1 MPAHHS
7 EDAQPLRHWRF
18 EIRQLLLMVLLLTAA
33 RASFANH
40 YQVPSSSMEN
50 TLFPGDRV
58 AVNMMAYGV
67 RFPFTDTDLIAMD
80 QPARG
85 DIVVF
90 DSPSDG
96 TRLIKRVVAVAG
108 DTVELTRGRLRINGR
123 ALSDDTEPDVEIFGE
138 RRSALNLE
146 RGGGPDIPSL
156 VVPAGKVLVLGDY
169 RGNSADGRFFG
180 WVSADQVY
188 GKAVAVYYRR
198 DQGFTWKK
206 L

>member
-1 MPAHHS
+1 MPTHTSA
-7 EDAQPLRHWRF
+7 DTQPSRHWGV
-18 EIRQLLLMVLLLTAA
+18 EVRQILLMLLLLTAA

-58 AVNMMAYGV
+58 VVNMMAYGV

-80 QPARG
+80 QPMRG

-90 DSPSDG
+90 DSPRDG

-108 DTVELTRGRLRINGR
+108 DTVELTQGKLRVNGGT
-123 ALSDDTEPDVEIFGE
+123 LSDETHPELEVFGE

-146 RGGGPDIPSL
+146 RGGGPDIPASR
-156 VVPAGKVLVLGDY
+156 VPAGKVLVLGDN

-180 WVSADQVY
+180 WVSADEVY

-198 DQGFTWKK
+198 DQGFVWKK

>member
-7 EDAQPLRHWRF
+7 ENTQPLRHWRF

-156 VVPAGKVLVLGDY
+156 AVPAGKVLVLGDY

>member
-1 MPAHHS
+1 MPTDPS
-7 EDAQPLRHWRF
+7 VDPQPARQWRV
-18 EIRQLLLMVLLLTAA
+18 EVRQVLLTLLLLTAA

-58 AVNMMAYGV
+58 AVNMIAYGL
-67 RFPFTDTDLIAMD
+67 RFPFTDTDLIALD
-80 QPARG
+80 QPERG

-90 DSPSDG
+90 DSPGDG

-108 DTVELTRGRLRINGR
+108 DRVELTQGGLRVNDR
-123 ALSDDTEPDVEIFGE
+123 ALADETRPDVEVFGQ
-138 RRSALNLE
+138 RRSALNLG
-146 RGGGPDIPSL
+146 RGGGPDIPAS

-180 WVSADQVY
+180 WVAADQVY

-198 DQGFTWKK
+198 DQGFVWKK

>member
-1 MPAHHS
+1 MSTHPS
-7 EDAQPLRHWRF
+7 EHTQPSRRWIV
-18 EIRQLLLMVLLLTAA
+18 EVRQILLMLLLLTAA
-33 RASFANH
+33 RASLANH

-58 AVNMMAYGV
+58 MVNMMAYGV
-67 RFPFTDTDLIAMD
+67 RFPFTDTDLIAVD

-85 DIVVF
+85 DVAVF

-108 DTVELTRGRLRINGR
+108 DTVELTQGRLSINGR
-123 ALSDDTEPDVEIFGE
+123 ALSDESQPDVELFGE
-138 RRSALNLE
+138 RHSILNLE
-146 RGGGPDIPSL
+146 RGGGPDIPAT

-169 RGNSADGRFFG
+169 RGNSTDGRFFG

-198 DQGFTWKK
+198 DQGFIWKK

>member
-1 MPAHHS
+1 MSAHHS
-7 EDAQPLRHWRF
+7 EDVQPLRHWRV
-18 EIRQLLLMVLLLTAA
+18 EVRQLLLMVLLLTAA

-123 ALSDDTEPDVEIFGE
+123 ALSDDTEPDGEIFGE
-138 RRSALNLE
+138 
-146 RGGGPDIPSL
+146 
-156 VVPAGKVLVLGDY
+156 
-169 RGNSADGRFFG
+169 
-180 WVSADQVY
+180 
-188 GKAVAVYYRR
+188 
-198 DQGFTWKK
+198 
-206 L
+206 

>member
-7 EDAQPLRHWRF
+7 EDTQPLRHWRF

>member
-1 MPAHHS
+1 MSARSS
-7 EDAQPLRHWRF
+7 EDAPPSRRWRA
-18 EIRQLLLMVLLLTAA
+18 EVRQILLMLLLLTAA

-80 QPARG
+80 RPARG
-85 DIVVF
+85 DIAVF
-90 DSPSDG
+90 DSPGDG

-108 DTVELTRGRLRINGR
+108 DTVELTQGRLSINGR
-123 ALSDDTEPDVEIFGE
+123 ALSDQAQPDTEVFGE
-138 RRSALNLE
+138 RRSALNLA
-146 RGGGPDIPSL
+146 RGGGPDIPAT
-156 VVPAGKVLVLGDY
+156 VVPAGQVLVLGDY

-180 WVSADQVY
+180 WVSADRIY

-198 DQGFTWKK
+198 NQGFVWKK

>member
-1 MPAHHS
+1 MPAHSS
-7 EDAQPLRHWRF
+7 EGTQPSRRWGV
-18 EIRQLLLMVLLLTAA
+18 EVRQLLLMLLMLTAA

-67 RFPFTDTDLIAMD
+67 RFPFTETDLIAVD
-80 QPARG
+80 QPERG

-90 DSPSDG
+90 DSPGDG

-108 DTVELTRGRLRINGR
+108 DTVELAQGRLRVNGR
-123 ALSDDTEPDVEIFGE
+123 ALSNETQPDVEVFGE
-138 RRSALNLE
+138 RHSVLNLG
-146 RGGGPDIPSL
+146 RGGGPDIPAS
-156 VVPAGKVLVLGDY
+156 VVPAGKVLVLGDN

-198 DQGFTWKK
+198 DQGFVWKE

>member
-1 MPAHHS
+1 MSTHS
-7 EDAQPLRHWRF
+7 SEGAQSSRHWRI
-18 EIRQLLLMVLLLTAA
+18 ELRQLLLMVLLLTAA

-67 RFPFTDTDLIAMD
+67 RFPFTDTDLIPVD

-108 DTVELTRGRLRINGR
+108 DTVELAQGRLRVNGR
-123 ALSDDTEPDVEIFGE
+123 ALSDETQPDVEVFGE
-138 RRSALNLE
+138 RYSALNLE
-146 RGGGPDIPSL
+146 RGGGPDIAAL
-156 VVPAGKVLVLGDY
+156 VVPAGKVLVLGDN

-198 DQGFTWKK
+198 DQGFLWKK